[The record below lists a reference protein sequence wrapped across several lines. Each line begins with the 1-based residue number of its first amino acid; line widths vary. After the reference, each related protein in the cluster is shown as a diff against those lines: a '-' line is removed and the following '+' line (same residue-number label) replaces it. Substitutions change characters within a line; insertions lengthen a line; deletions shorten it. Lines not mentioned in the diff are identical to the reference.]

1 MIVTTDYNLNKVATV
16 QKVPVFNIN
25 DLANALRSSVAAGE
39 DVVVDIVKEGKEFNQ
54 GVAYFNDGTMVVVD
68 GAKRYVGKSVTA
80 TVTSVLQT
88 SAGKMV
94 FAKLREE

>member
-1 MIVTTDYNLNKVATV
+1 MLPAKI
-16 QKVPVFNIN
+16 
-25 DLANALRSSVAAGE
+25 
-39 DVVVDIVKEGKEFNQ
+39 VVDIVKEGKEFNQ

-68 GAKRYVGKSVTA
+68 GAKRYIGKSVTA